1 MKTNSLKLILAS
13 LVMLAIGTVSAPDDK
28 DKSQFEKYK
37 ETFQCLFDVSKNS
50 FVQLPQSGKAQESR
64 DFMRNSMLCVVA
76 GNALSKN
83 NSLLRMSIATASSLI
98 GSLILT
104 TSYDN
109 VPGCDFSDCFDKSG
123 SSSSSSDP
131 KGAVEHYTFLVWT
144 MYFIGQNVPQF
155 FDFLKD
161 ATYRKNF
168 IKAIWDTICANRD
181 RREWASIFV
190 RNFGALFMHYT
201 PAGQSFSNALP
212 ELPDF
217 ASAPD
222 DDGAVA

>member
-13 LVMLAIGTVSAPDDK
+13 LVMLAIGTVGAPDDK

-37 ETFQCLFDVSKNS
+37 ETFQCLFDVSKDS
-50 FVQLPQSGKAQESR
+50 FVLLPQSGKAQKSR

-109 VPGCDFSDCFDKSG
+109 VPGCDFSDFCKKESSE

-201 PAGQSFSNALP
+201 PAGQSFSDA
-212 ELPDF
+212 LPDF